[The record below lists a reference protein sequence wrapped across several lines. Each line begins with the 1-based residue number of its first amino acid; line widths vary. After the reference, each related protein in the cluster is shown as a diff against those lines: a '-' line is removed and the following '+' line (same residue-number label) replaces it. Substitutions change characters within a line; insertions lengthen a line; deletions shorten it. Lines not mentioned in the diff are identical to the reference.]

1 MPSPNVSDKPVK
13 RPTGRDLP
21 LQNPFKTPSKTL
33 QVPPSPNPPARHC
46 IPPLIG
52 GDTVTSRVPAL
63 TVDRVGGGVSATEA
77 ANGVRAGYEPAEW
90 IDPEDGNPNR
100 RTARRVRGVRRVDPI
115 AVLARSNP
123 AKWTAVRVGAAHQ
136 LVRLWSL
143 AQPPARSLAGGSGGG
158 NGDRGAV
165 ARLHASTRLRI
176 ALQAVGDRWSGVVVG
191 VAIEGHSLANVADSM
206 RVREATVSDMLAE
219 GLDRAADFFGRGRK

>member
-1 MPSPNVSDKPVK
+1 MTRPNVSDKLAK

-21 LQNPFKTPSKTL
+21 LQNPFKNPSKPL
-33 QVPPSPNPPARHC
+33 QVPPSPNPPARHYN
-46 IPPLIG
+46 PPLIG
-52 GDTVTSRVPAL
+52 GVIVTSRVPAL
-63 TVDRVGGGVSATEA
+63 TVEGVGGGVSATGA
-77 ANGVRAGYEPAEW
+77 ANGVRAGYEQAEW
-90 IDPEDGNPNR
+90 IDPEDTNPNR

-115 AVLARSNP
+115 AVLAKNNP
-123 AKWTAVRVGAAHQ
+123 AKWTPARIGAAHQ

-176 ALQAVGDRWSGVVVG
+176 ALQAVGDRWVVVVVG
-191 VAIEGHSLANVADSM
+191 VVIEGRSLANVAAALRM
-206 RVREATVSDMLAE
+206 REATVSDLLAE